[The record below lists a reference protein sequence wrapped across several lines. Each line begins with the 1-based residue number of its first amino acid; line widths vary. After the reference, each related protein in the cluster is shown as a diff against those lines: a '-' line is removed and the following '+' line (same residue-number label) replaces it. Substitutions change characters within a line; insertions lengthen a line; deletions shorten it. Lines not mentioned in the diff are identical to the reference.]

1 MDDLY
6 INLTLFLACLQIV
19 GTVGGFVTMI
29 YKVNKNKIL
38 AEQQRTYETDTIKQT
53 LEAQGEKFYE
63 ANLRLEGK
71 LDKISEKVEEH
82 SHYEARIVGLECWR
96 DAMACLFGQQ
106 NEK

>member
-1 MDDLY
+1 ML
-6 INLTLFLACLQIV
+6 
-19 GTVGGFVTMI
+19 

-38 AEQQRTYETDTIKQT
+38 AEQQRMHETETIKST
-53 LEAQGEKFYE
+53 VEVQGEKFYE

-96 DAMACLFGQQ
+96 EAMVCLFGQPSD
-106 NEK
+106 K